1 MVRGGFQP
9 YADAIAVARE
19 PWPAKLDSAR
29 ALAERYGVE
38 PGRSPAQS
46 ILHRVLRV
54 TESFGVQY
62 LVQTLPVGGMHLAFH
77 RTAIVTMA
85 AERFRRAHAGQ
96 PPSSLN
102 ALVPEFLASVPQDP
116 FDGKPLKYRVAAD
129 SYVVYSVDI
138 NRVDD
143 NGALHGFGSG
153 VGGRTRGYRDDA
165 SPRDIGIRVP
175 LTPRQ

>member
-1 MVRGGFQP
+1 M
-9 YADAIAVARE
+9 
-19 PWPAKLDSAR
+19 L
-29 ALAERYGVE
+29 
-38 PGRSPAQS
+38 
-46 ILHRVLRV
+46 
-54 TESFGVQY
+54 T
-62 LVQTLPVGGMHLAFH
+62 QTLPVGGMNLAFR
-77 RTAIVTMA
+77 RTAIATIA

-96 PPSSLN
+96 PPPSLA

-143 NGALHGFGSG
+143 SGELYGFGSG
-153 VGGRTRGYRDDA
+153 VGGRVRGIRADPL
-165 SPRDIGIRVP
+165 PRDIGIRVP